1 MKRIIMTFFI
11 LFFSGCIP
19 VIQKNYT
26 IMEIK
31 NATVG
36 SQMVG
41 YESTTAVLFEKSGYK
56 WELVYAGIDRRTL
69 QVDYREYF
77 YSNNSWLIKDG
88 FTQHLKY
95 DISESE
101 FIVFKTFELEIIEAN
116 SSWIKFRVTRD
127 DVSASTP
134 SESSNFLSDETTKPF
149 SLNVN
154 SKANFSEP
162 EVDINTEDMKDIE
175 EELVEDEKP
184 TYIAIKKVLNK
195 YILLYQGKETPMV
208 IEDEY
213 PIVRG
218 IGSGKFLTIGTA
230 KVVKIKG
237 SAVALKPSLERR
249 YQPVTILDKIE
260 YMQKVTNDN

>member
-1 MKRIIMTFFI
+1 
-11 LFFSGCIP
+11 
-19 VIQKNYT
+19 
-26 IMEIK
+26 MESK

-41 YESTTAVLFEKSGYK
+41 YESKTEGPWASGYK

-69 QVDYREYF
+69 QIDYREYV
-77 YSNNSWLIKDG
+77 YINDSWIIKDG

-95 DISESE
+95 DISESD

-127 DVSASTP
+127 DVSASEVP
-134 SESSNFLSDETTKPF
+134 GSSSFLSVETTKPS
-149 SLNVN
+149 SLNVKN
-154 SKANFSEP
+154 KADSSEP
-162 EVDINTEDMKDIE
+162 EVDTNTEDMKNIM

-218 IGSGKFLTIGTA
+218 LGSGKFLTIGTA

-249 YQPVTILDKIE
+249 YQPVTILDRVE
-260 YMQKVTNDN
+260 YIQKMTNDN